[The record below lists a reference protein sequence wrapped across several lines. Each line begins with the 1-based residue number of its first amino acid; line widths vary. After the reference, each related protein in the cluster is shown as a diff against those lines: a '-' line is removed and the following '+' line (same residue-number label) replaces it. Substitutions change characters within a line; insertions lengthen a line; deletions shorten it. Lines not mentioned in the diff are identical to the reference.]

1 MTDHPPD
8 RRGMF
13 RAAIQGFLKA
23 RCDDKLD
30 KLPPDDPKREAL
42 LAQFEY
48 TAWIADAARRVTQIQ
63 AVTHSLKPIHPDAR
77 GTNLYCPPDNLGA
90 HVEVGSHC
98 LPANFSGDVVGNA
111 AALDVYKFLKVE
123 ADGRPLLASML
134 DHDNDLIAALSDDA
148 WQAEAWRAAFVSI
161 TAARGDVSSHTRGK
175 QLYWLVGEDPQN
187 DADYRVLA
195 PLYASSL
202 AQAVYEVIDHDRFS
216 EEAKEA
222 RKARREDAFHPTGFH
237 DYPNLAVQ
245 KLGGTKPQNISQ
257 LNSERRGVNYL
268 LASLPPT
275 WKSRSIRAPYDAE
288 SVFRRFG
295 RQPEVRR
302 LVGELLVFLASDP
315 DPNVETRKLREAYE
329 DKLID
334 ELIVFAAEFQAI
346 LSPGWSSDPR
356 CQLPME
362 ERLWL
367 DPRRGES
374 DEAFSAE
381 WTWMDWPDAVGKRF
395 GNWLNGQLE
404 GRLPVGDVEQRHWAH
419 ELGVDLEW
427 RQQVKGGAS

>member
-1 MTDHPPD
+1 MTDHAPD
-8 RRGMF
+8 RRALF
-13 RAAIQGFLKA
+13 RVAIQAFLKA

-30 KLPPDDPKREAL
+30 KLAPGDPKREVL

-48 TAWIADAARRVTQIQ
+48 TAWIADAARRATQIQ

-77 GTNLYCPPDNLGA
+77 GTNLYCPPDTLVA
-90 HVEVGSHC
+90 HNEVGSHC
-98 LPANFSGDVVGNA
+98 LPASFSGDVVGNA

-134 DHDNDLIAALSDDA
+134 DRDADLIAALSDDA
-148 WQAEAWRAAFVSI
+148 RQAEAWRGAFVSI

-187 DADYRVLA
+187 DADYQVLA

-216 EEAKEA
+216 ESAKEA

-257 LNSERRGVNYL
+257 LNSERRGTNYL
-268 LASLPPT
+268 LASLPPA
-275 WKSRSIRAPYDAE
+275 WKFRDIRAPFGAE
-288 SVFRRFG
+288 SVFPRFG

-302 LVGELLVFLASDP
+302 LVGELLAFLVSDP
-315 DPNVETRKLREAYE
+315 DPNVDTRNRREAYT
-329 DKLID
+329 DDLID
-334 ELIVFAAEFQAI
+334 ELLEFAAGYHAG
-346 LSPGWSSDPR
+346 LDSGWSSDPR

-362 ERLWL
+362 EQLWL

-427 RQQVKGGAS
+427 RRQAKGGAS